1 MTHAENNSI
10 VPTAPKGKEII
21 KWCAGLS
28 GIAWYDPLYS
38 DAECCKNY
46 F

>member
-21 KWCAGLS
+21 KWLVPGF
-28 GIAWYDPLYS
+28 GP
-38 DAECCKNY
+38 
-46 F
+46 